1 MKPRNTD
8 HLVSA
13 ALILFVFLVWAAP
26 AAAVNINVPDRVYQG
41 GVYIVIL
48 SGDDTVVSAKG
59 LFTRRTVYFNP
70 TDIPGTFV
78 GLLGIDL
85 AASPEVKTLALTLKR
100 NNGAT
105 ETMTRSI
112 TVVKGEFF
120 VQRLTLDKK
129 WEPDSFDEA
138 TNSRIQHEIEIA
150 AALYATESPRRLWSE
165 PFMMPLVGE
174 VTGAFGLA
182 RYVNGE
188 PSWSHTG
195 IDFSAWTGTPVA
207 AANDGKVALVM
218 DMFYSG
224 LSLFIDHG
232 QGLYT
237 MYFHL
242 SDVLVTGGESVK
254 RGQIV
259 ALVGATGRVTGAH
272 LHFGARLNHNRVNPA
287 ELMGKRV
294 D

>member
-13 ALILFVFLVWAAP
+13 ALILFVFFVWTAP
-26 AAAVNINVPDRVYQG
+26 ASAVNIKVPDRVSQG
-41 GVYIVIL
+41 GVYIVTL
-48 SGDDTVVSAKG
+48 SGDDTAVSAKG
-59 LFTRRTVYFNP
+59 LFARRTIHFNP
-70 TDIPGTFV
+70 TDVPGTFV
-78 GLLGIDL
+78 GLLGVDL
-85 AASPEVKTLALTLKR
+85 AASPEVKTLAVTIKR
-100 NNGAT
+100 SNGAT

-112 TVVKGEFF
+112 TVVKGKFF
-120 VQRLTLDKK
+120 VQRLTLDEK
-129 WEPDSFDEA
+129 WVSFDDA
-138 TNSRIQHEIEIA
+138 TLKRIQHEAEIST
-150 AALYATESPRRLWSE
+150 ALYATESPRRLWSE

-174 VTGAFGLA
+174 ITTAFGLT
-182 RYVNGE
+182 RYINSQ
-188 PSWSHTG
+188 PPYSHEG
-195 IDFSAWTGTPVA
+195 IDISAVTGTPIV

-218 DMFYSG
+218 DRYLSG

-237 MYFHL
+237 VYFHL

-254 RGQIV
+254 RGQMI

-272 LHFGARLNHNRVNPA
+272 LHFGARLNYNRVNPA